1 MPNLFKPV
9 MVLALA
15 FGLGSPV
22 FASEPQA
29 DTVVATVGGT
39 DITLGQMIV
48 MAAQLPAEYQ
58 SLPDDVLHQAVLEQ
72 LIRQTAVAKTV
83 EDSLGREAR
92 LALANERLSFLA
104 SEALSRIVEDAV
116 TDEAI
121 QAAYD
126 ATYANVEPEKEFN
139 ASHILVE
146 TEDEAKALKTAL
158 DGGAD
163 FAELAK
169 EKSTGPSGPSGGALG
184 WFSKGMMVQPF
195 EDAVL
200 SLEVGQV
207 SDPVETQFGWHVV
220 ILNETRDKS
229 APALDEV
236 RDEIIGQI
244 QQDVVTQAIDEI
256 AKNADVVRNETAI
269 DPALLRNRDLL
280 AD

>member
-1 MPNLFKPV
+1 
-9 MVLALA
+9 
-15 FGLGSPV
+15 
-22 FASEPQA
+22 
-29 DTVVATVGGT
+29 
-39 DITLGQMIV
+39 
-48 MAAQLPAEYQ
+48 
-58 SLPDDVLHQAVLEQ
+58 
-72 LIRQTAVAKTV
+72 
-83 EDSLGREAR
+83 
-92 LALANERLSFLA
+92 
-104 SEALSRIVEDAV
+104 
-116 TDEAI
+116 
-121 QAAYD
+121 
-126 ATYANVEPEKEFN
+126 
-139 ASHILVE
+139 
-146 TEDEAKALKTAL
+146 
-158 DGGAD
+158 
-163 FAELAK
+163 AELAK